1 MDGIVNPKVTDYIE
15 RFGGI
20 PELQDLEEYA
30 RKNYVPIVMKDAAR
44 FLAFMVSQ
52 ENPGRILE
60 LGTAIG
66 YSSLLMALHSDARI
80 VSVERSEE
88 MRTLALENIRHHGM
102 EDRIEVVLSECED
115 YLEQSDEGFDFI
127 FMDAGKSHYREYL
140 DRSLPRLNKGGMI
153 LCDNVLYKGLV
164 VLDTVARKHR
174 TNVVK
179 LQEFLDYVHGRSDLT
194 VSLLTVSDGML
205 LIRRKE
211 DNE

>member
-20 PELQDLEEYA
+20 AELKDLEDYA

-52 ENPGRILE
+52 VKPGKILE

-66 YSSLLMALHSDARI
+66 YSALLMALHSDGQI
-80 VSVERSEE
+80 ISVERSEE
-88 MRTLALENIRHHGM
+88 MRTLAMENIRLHGM

-115 YLEQSDEGFDFI
+115 YLADSKENFDFI

-140 DRSLPRLNKGGMI
+140 DLSLPRLKKGGMI

-164 VLDTVARKHR
+164 VLESAAKKHR

-179 LQEFLDYVHGRSDLT
+179 LQEFLDYVHDRKDLT